1 MPFVLL
7 LSVVVGEIIS
17 FTLLVIHA
25 VFWQVYLS
33 FVSFVL
39 TCLFARGSRT
49 RERKWMDILER
60 NVEL

>member
-7 LSVVVGEIIS
+7 LSVAVEEIIS
-17 FTLLVIHA
+17 FALLVINA

-39 TCLFARGSRT
+39 TCLFARGSGT
-49 RERKWMDILER
+49 RARKWTDILER